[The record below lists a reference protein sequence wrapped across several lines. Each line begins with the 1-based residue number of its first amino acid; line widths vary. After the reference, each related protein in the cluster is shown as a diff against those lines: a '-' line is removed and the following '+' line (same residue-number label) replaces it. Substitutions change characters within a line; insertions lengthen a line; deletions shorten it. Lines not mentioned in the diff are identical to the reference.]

1 MHKHLKQPLIPADHI
16 NTELSAGI
24 GEVIDVAMAKKREER
39 YQSTADMLEDLRLV
53 RRGETP
59 IHARRVADL
68 DQLAKMEESKSGET
82 IDIVPES
89 NTARLV
95 NVWGE
100 PVVIGL
106 AIAVGVSVL
115 LNIGLIILYI
125 LKK

>member
-1 MHKHLKQPLIPADHI
+1 
-16 NTELSAGI
+16 
-24 GEVIDVAMAKKREER
+24 
-39 YQSTADMLEDLRLV
+39 MLEDLRLV